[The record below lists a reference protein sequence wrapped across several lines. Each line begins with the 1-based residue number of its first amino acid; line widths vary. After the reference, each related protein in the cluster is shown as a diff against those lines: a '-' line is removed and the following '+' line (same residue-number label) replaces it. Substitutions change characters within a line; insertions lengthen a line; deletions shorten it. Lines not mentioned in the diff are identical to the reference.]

1 MSLPVAADLASIR
14 RGAAG
19 RMSGRLTQPFAAGGD
34 ALHLA
39 LTPVAGAPQSADV
52 VPYDFSDHAARFGSA
67 PVPSYVVRSLQDLD
81 RETRVTVRV
90 ADAALPGGAA
100 DATLT
105 FAAGTLAGES
115 SPVVLPSGSSDAAQ
129 LTRITVTRRSGPG
142 FAAAAGQ
149 TAREWAVTALLGT
162 LARVFWVLGGER
174 DLLRRQ
180 IARTATQR
188 QLSTAVGDS
197 LDLIGV
203 DLAVPRFP
211 PLPYSVDDDT
221 VALYHIDDAPG
232 AAIGAEDFTGR
243 FPGRTP
249 HHGTPSGSITLGAP
263 GRYGPAVAFTGPGA
277 VTVASNAV
285 FDVVASAD
293 LTAECFVKPEASTPD
308 ARVLARRGATG
319 AGWSIEVGE
328 FGRGLARAVRATV
341 SDGTAEL
348 VLNGDLTLATD
359 RFTHLAVVLDRSE
372 DSVALWV
379 DGVRADMQ
387 DAGSL
392 GAPTAAVPLVIGP
405 GGGTT
410 LRAAVDEVRISRTA
424 RAGFAPVL
432 GESDEH
438 YRRRLRIFQRW
449 VLPTPA
455 GLTAVLNDAVGAIAG
470 VADPVVVDDTDAP
483 ITRGSLMVRVV
494 PTAIAPGETMDGYG
508 RRGVSED
515 EVFGEPDDRDIPPA
529 LLQRYDRGDVD
540 FGPAGSGDAHLMQPS
555 LARALDRLVTLVAAE
570 APAAKLRITTAWSP
584 GAPDARASGRGVT
597 LTHPS
602 LPDHR
607 LAALAHRAG
616 CGLVSTL
623 RANAGVY
630 AASAQGGSVALG
642 QQGADPFAELP
653 SIDAGSSIT
662 LTATPTPPAGA
673 EVAWSVA
680 TGGPG
685 RVRVTPAAPGTA
697 AVEGL
702 SAGLAVIS
710 LDVTYAGFPAT
721 ASASVRVVPTSV
733 AVGSSIAADG
743 TLGAGPEAAGDP
755 APQFDPALLVT
766 VSDPRATYVGQS
778 GRMQRGT
785 ARRFLALL
793 DDLAGAMPGTL
804 TVSGGFT
811 PAQAGSPPTLASQG
825 RALTLRH
832 SAIPTDQL
840 AVFAHIAGFSLVSV
854 FANRIEV
861 LHQAEDPIDVT
872 GPDLVEEGS
881 AIGLHVEPD
890 PSTVSAT
897 TRLSWSSGPLP
908 PTSGQADVTTTSLP
922 AIQLIGR
929 RAGYVWVQAAF
940 REAGANGPY
949 AMQVRLSTAVPA
961 AATITRDQYDLVMN
975 VVHALHPLGV
985 EVLTRSIRPAVVEL
999 AGSPSVDPDY
1009 TYPKFRLHRS
1019 APRLRKDAEHG

>member
-67 PVPSYVVRSLQDLD
+67 PVPSYVVRTLQDLD

-149 TAREWAVTALLGT
+149 TAQEWAVTALLGT

-180 IARTATQR
+180 IARTGTQR

-197 LDLIGV
+197 LD
-203 DLAVPRFP
+203 
-211 PLPYSVDDDT
+211 
-221 VALYHIDDAPG
+221 
-232 AAIGAEDFTGR
+232 
-243 FPGRTP
+243 
-249 HHGTPSGSITLGAP
+249 
-263 GRYGPAVAFTGPGA
+263 
-277 VTVASNAV
+277 
-285 FDVVASAD
+285 FDVAASAD

-348 VLNGDLTLATD
+348 VLHGDLTLATD

-392 GAPTAAVPLVIGP
+392 GALTAAVPLVIGP

-410 LRAAVDEVRISRTA
+410 LRAAIDEVRISRTA

-470 VADPVVVDDTDAP
+470 VADPLVVDDTDAP

-607 LAALAHRAG
+607 LAALAHRVG

-755 APQFDPALLVT
+755 APTPRSWSPSPIRGPRTSVSPGGCSAARPGASWPSLTTSPALCPGPSPCPA
-766 VSDPRATYVGQS
+766 VSRRLRP
-778 GRMQRGT
+778 GR
-785 ARRFLALL
+785 RRR
-793 DDLAGAMPGTL
+793 
-804 TVSGGFT
+804 
-811 PAQAGSPPTLASQG
+811 SP
-825 RALTLRH
+825 
-832 SAIPTDQL
+832 
-840 AVFAHIAGFSLVSV
+840 
-854 FANRIEV
+854 
-861 LHQAEDPIDVT
+861 
-872 GPDLVEEGS
+872 
-881 AIGLHVEPD
+881 
-890 PSTVSAT
+890 
-897 TRLSWSSGPLP
+897 
-908 PTSGQADVTTTSLP
+908 
-922 AIQLIGR
+922 R
-929 RAGYVWVQAAF
+929 RAG
-940 REAGANGPY
+940 R
-949 AMQVRLSTAVPA
+949 
-961 AATITRDQYDLVMN
+961 
-975 VVHALHPLGV
+975 
-985 EVLTRSIRPAVVEL
+985 
-999 AGSPSVDPDY
+999 
-1009 TYPKFRLHRS
+1009 
-1019 APRLRKDAEHG
+1019 